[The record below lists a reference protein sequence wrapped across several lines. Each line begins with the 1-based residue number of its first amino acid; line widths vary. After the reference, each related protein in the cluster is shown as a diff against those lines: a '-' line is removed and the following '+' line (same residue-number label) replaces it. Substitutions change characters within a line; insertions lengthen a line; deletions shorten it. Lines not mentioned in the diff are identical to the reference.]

1 MHYQGLIYKA
11 FIDKVAELYVN
22 HLKDRLGGTLSLCRK
37 PRVTAVLISTSHLLE
52 IIQGFFLFP
61 TLVTG
66 SSAVHFSP
74 GYPTFALCS
83 SRNEPPQ
90 GYPADLWASWCPRR
104 ISKMCH
110 PPVAISD
117 PSLKEKER
125 YACRAHLPQLEHE
138 TKNIRSVLLTSSR
151 L

>member
-1 MHYQGLIYKA
+1 MSTILKT
-11 FIDKVAELYVN
+11 DWEVPCLYVVS
-22 HLKDRLGGTLSLCRK
+22 RES
-37 PRVTAVLISTSHLLE
+37 PRSSYQRRICLRSSKV
-52 IIQGFFLFP
+52 FFLFP